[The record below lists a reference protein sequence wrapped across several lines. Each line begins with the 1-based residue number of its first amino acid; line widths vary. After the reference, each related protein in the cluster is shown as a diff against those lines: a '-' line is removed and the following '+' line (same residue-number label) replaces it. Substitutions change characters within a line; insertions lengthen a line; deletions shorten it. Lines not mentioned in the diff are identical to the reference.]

1 MRDPGLVQ
9 RAEQAALALERAWE
23 YWRIQRGVGAE
34 NATPVSSYVGYS
46 LEEPWGQPRV
56 VFGLGAEEA
65 EMLAAVIIGH
75 DYIGPVH
82 ADLTDW
88 PRAAGNQSALPT
100 APQMASED
108 RVPVP
113 VQARSLA
120 ESDPSADESAEPDQV
135 VEPAGHQP
143 IVQERAEREPA
154 GHQPI
159 VQERV
164 EREPAEEQADRQ
176 TQPAEPVNPAIAA
189 IGPGGERDPLPA
201 EVLPVAELVP
211 LPAAETDGGPYIASS
226 RRTAHRGQRFQ
237 GIPPQYRSEGQL
249 PDSEGAGSDD
259 GAAGLASDQP
269 DRPAPLAVS
278 KLSRPRRS
286 QRGEREVKTRQQ
298 ERQPTAADT
307 VV

>member
-88 PRAAGNQSALPT
+88 PGAAGNQSALPA

-108 RVPVP
+108 GVAVP

-135 VEPAGHQP
+135 AEPAGHQL

-154 GHQPI
+154 
-159 VQERV
+159 
-164 EREPAEEQADRQ
+164 EEQADRP
-176 TQPAEPVNPAIAA
+176 TQPAELVNPAIAV
-189 IGPGGERDPLPA
+189 IGPRGERDPVPA

-226 RRTAHRGQRFQ
+226 RRTAHRGQRYQ
-237 GIPPQYRSEGQL
+237 GSPPQYRSEGQP
-249 PDSEGAGSDD
+249 PDSDGAGSDD

>member
-88 PRAAGNQSALPT
+88 PGAAGNKSALP
-100 APQMASED
+100 AAAQMASED
-108 RVPVP
+108 AVAVP

-135 VEPAGHQP
+135 AEPDGHQP
-143 IVQERAEREPA
+143 IVQERA
-154 GHQPI
+154 Q
-159 VQERV
+159 
-164 EREPAEEQADRQ
+164 REPAEEQADRQ
-176 TQPAEPVNPAIAA
+176 SQPAEPVNPADAA
-189 IGPGGERDPLPA
+189 IGPRGEREPVPA
-201 EVLPVAELVP
+201 EVFPVAELVP

-226 RRTAHRGQRFQ
+226 KRTAHRGQRYQ
-237 GIPPQYRSEGQL
+237 GIPPQYRSEGRP
-249 PDSEGAGSDD
+249 PDSGGAGSDD

-269 DRPAPLAVS
+269 DRPAPLAAS